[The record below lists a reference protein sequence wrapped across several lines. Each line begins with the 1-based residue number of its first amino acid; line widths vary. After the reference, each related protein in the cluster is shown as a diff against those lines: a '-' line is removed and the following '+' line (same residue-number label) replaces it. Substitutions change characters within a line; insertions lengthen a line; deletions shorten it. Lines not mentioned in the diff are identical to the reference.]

1 MVGRADLCAA
11 VLCFGAFICFA
22 KCCRADSKAAI
33 LWVADL
39 WCDVGLQWIWLMMC
53 AVFSVCSMFCKEQG
67 ITIIVS
73 IVV

>member
-11 VLCFGAFICFA
+11 VSVFICFA
-22 KCCRADSKAAI
+22 KCFHADSKAAI

-53 AVFSVCSMFCKEQG
+53 AVFSVCSMFCKERDNCDCE
-67 ITIIVS
+67 
-73 IVV
+73 